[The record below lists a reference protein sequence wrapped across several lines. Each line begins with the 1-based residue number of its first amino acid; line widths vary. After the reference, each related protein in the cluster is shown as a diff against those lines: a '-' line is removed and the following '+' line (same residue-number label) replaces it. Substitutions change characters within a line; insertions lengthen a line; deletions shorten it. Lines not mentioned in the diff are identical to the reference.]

1 MPEFGPMREPFCLP
15 GWGRDEPELADDPRR
30 MTPVRIRPMLAAVAA
45 LLLAGG
51 GAVAFAGDR
60 AAASADLGAP
70 PTLGEQLRYVGRDT
84 LTGMPAAVDDRFIAQ
99 VAHDIERYGKD
110 ERQPAPPPAATG
122 TDVATLT
129 VVKLG
134 MKVVP
139 VKRYGL
145 DAFGRLE
152 VPQDSDTV
160 GWNPAYNDLP
170 GAGGATFFAAHF
182 EYAGRPGVFFKL
194 STLALGDEIT
204 VGLSDGSSHRYRVS
218 SPVDY
223 ALATIDM
230 GALLYGREGME
241 SITLMTCSGPPGADG
256 YPLRTVV
263 LAERL
268 P

>member
-1 MPEFGPMREPFCLP
+1 MLLG
-15 GWGRDEPELADDPRR
+15 LA
-30 MTPVRIRPMLAAVAA
+30 V
-45 LLLAGG
+45 LLAVSG
-51 GAVAFAGDR
+51 GAAAFAGGR
-60 AAASADLGAP
+60 ATASADVGAP

-84 LTGMPAAVDDRFIAQ
+84 ATGMPAAVDDRFIAQ

-110 ERQPAPPPAATG
+110 ERQPVPPPGATG
-122 TDVATLT
+122 TDVVTLT
-129 VVKLG
+129 VAKLG
-134 MKVVP
+134 LQAAP
-139 VKRYGL
+139 VRRYGL

-152 VPQDSDTV
+152 VPQDSSTV

-194 STLALGDEIT
+194 SSLASGDEIT

-218 SPVDY
+218 SAVDY

-230 GALLYGREGME
+230 GALLYGREGVE
-241 SITLMTCSGPPGADG
+241 SITLMTCSGPPAVDG